1 MEGQAE
7 ERGFGGMTWAQMG
20 VDPAETSRRQTVCVR
35 LNKLWFKR
43 EHTEDKKTRKRLDR
57 EINRIRA
64 DESNWLKP
72 VAYWMY

>member
-1 MEGQAE
+1 
-7 ERGFGGMTWAQMG
+7 MTWAQMG